1 MILNQD
7 LSIMPRRFME
17 FQEKISYHLRNG
29 SHSWTLDKIQ
39 KSSGW
44 NGAQTAEYA
53 YFQNNILPGVIRQ
66 LCGWLTYGKPVT
78 LTAWD
83 TFKNV
88 FKTRFHRNASIVE
101 RMNLGETLFPGK
113 IDKNETRLCGC
124 AC

>member
-1 MILNQD
+1 MFRTIFVILNQD

-78 LTAWD
+78 LTL
-83 TFKNV
+83 K
-88 FKTRFHRNASIVE
+88 HGILS
-101 RMNLGETLFPGK
+101 RMLLKHVSTAMPLLWKE
-113 IDKNETRLCGC
+113 
-124 AC
+124 